1 MPNIVPIAFQ
11 ISEEQKQ
18 VINKIAASVA
28 PLLGSCDCVLLT
40 LILRKD
46 DVEKTGDQTTEQ
58 RPTVPET
65 LIPPKQETFTVAEAA
80 QFLNVNPATVYRLIY
95 IGQLKVLRSFGRLRI
110 SRQQLE
116 RLLSQT
122 EIYTPRGRRRK

>member
-80 QFLNVNPATVYRLIY
+80 QFLNANPATVYRLIY
-95 IGQLKVLRSFGRLRI
+95 LGHLKVLRSFGRLRI

>member
-1 MPNIVPIAFQ
+1 MPGIVPIALQ
-11 ISEEQKQ
+11 ITEEQQQ

-28 PLLGSCDCVLLT
+28 PLLGSCDCILLT
-40 LILRKD
+40 LILRKH

-65 LIPPKQETFTVAEAA
+65 LIPPKQETFTVAGAA

-95 IGQLKVLRSFGRLRI
+95 LGHLKVLRSFGRLRI

-122 EIYTPRGRRRK
+122 EIYTPRRRRRK

>member
-1 MPNIVPIAFQ
+1 MPNFVPIAFQ

-46 DVEKTGDQTTEQ
+46 GDARSHGIRELHCFSTLNAERFYRAAGFNTVGPIDVQLA
-58 RPTVPET
+58 PSM
-65 LIPPKQETFTVAEAA
+65 TFPGI
-80 QFLNVNPATVYRLIY
+80 LMRC
-95 IGQLKVLRSFGRLRI
+95 
-110 SRQQLE
+110 
-116 RLLSQT
+116 
-122 EIYTPRGRRRK
+122 EIA

>member
-28 PLLGSCDCVLLT
+28 PLLGSCYCVLLT

-46 DVEKTGDQTTEQ
+46 GVEKTGDQTTER

-80 QFLNVNPATVYRLIY
+80 RFLNVNPATVYRLIY
-95 IGQLKVLRSFGRLRI
+95 LGHLKVLRSFGRLRI

-122 EIYTPRGRRRK
+122 EVYTPRRRRRK